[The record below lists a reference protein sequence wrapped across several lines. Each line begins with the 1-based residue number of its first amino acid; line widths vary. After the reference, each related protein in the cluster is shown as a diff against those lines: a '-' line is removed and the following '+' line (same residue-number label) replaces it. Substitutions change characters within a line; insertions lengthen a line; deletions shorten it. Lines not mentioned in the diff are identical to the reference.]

1 MTVELLA
8 SHDRRPPEVRFAD
21 RGFDSEIDPDL
32 ADMQARVASMITG
45 KEPMVVGI
53 DEFGALRARL
63 DSLPRNIPAS
73 APTDRKT
80 RRALVKALGARQFK
94 KLYRKAQA

>member
-1 MTVELLA
+1 MTARDNV
-8 SHDRRPPEVRFAD
+8 S
-21 RGFDSEIDPDL
+21 FDSVRKKSPP
-32 ADMQARVASMITG
+32 RVG
-45 KEPMVVGI
+45 NP
-53 DEFGALRARL
+53 L
-63 DSLPRNIPAS
+63 NIPAS